1 MIDLRYFNFCP
12 MMQTSVLG
20 LVCHDCQYLAGNENN
35 HRCDY
40 QPQPGEEGYAVKDVI
55 ARLLDCL
62 EEGRLSLSKD
72 ELLSLL
78 ED

>member
-40 QPQPGEEGYAVKDVI
+40 QSQPGEEGYAVRDVI

-72 ELLSLL
+72 ELLLLL